1 MNVSLHMS
9 PTYHPKTDGQTEVV
23 NRCLEGFPPLPH
35 IAYVQ
40 GDNNVDVV
48 DKSLTAR
55 EELKAYKGDNPTT
68 QQALLE
74 VDDDV
79 ISDKPQDLLARKLIK
94 KGIRDAEYVLV
105 HWDNGSKE
113 DASCE
118 SLANMLS
125 SYPRFSWDS

>member
-1 MNVSLHMS
+1 MHLVFH
-9 PTYHPKTDGQTEVV
+9 V
-23 NRCLEGFPPLPH
+23 F
-35 IAYVQ
+35 
-40 GDNNVDVV
+40 
-48 DKSLTAR
+48 
-55 EELKAYKGDNPTT
+55 ELKAYKGDNPTT

-79 ISDKPQDLLARKLIK
+79 ISDKPQDLLARKSIK

-105 HWDNGSKE
+105 HWDNASKE

-125 SYPRFSWDS
+125 SYPRFNGILKDKNQLEGKALIGT